1 MKKFLSFLV
10 SVISIVGIFS
20 FVSCE
25 EELPDMR
32 GDIKGIV
39 KDADGKSLD
48 NCLISIMPT
57 GAAKITDSDGSF
69 EFTRLDPGE
78 YTITVKKEGYI
89 EKTEKIVVLSGKVV
103 DVDIVLSFAYGSIK
117 GTVKDAEG
125 ALVENCL
132 VSIFPGGNTILT
144 GADGN
149 IEFKDLTPGEY
160 TLTFKKEGFADKTQ
174 KVTVVAGKVSDVE
187 VTLECAYGSIK
198 GAVKDTQGASV
209 ENCLVSIY
217 PGGNTILTGA
227 DGIIEFKDLTPGEYT
242 LTFKKGGFA
251 DKTQKVTVVA
261 GKTTDVEVTLGHA
274 YGSIKGIVKESNGSM
289 IENCL
294 VTLTP
299 GGNMIATGTNG
310 SFEYKDLTPGEYTLT
325 FKKEGFVDKTQ
336 KVTVTAG
343 KVADVEVTLDYAYG
357 SIKGIVKDSDDGS
370 MIENCLVSLTPGG
383 RSVSTGANGS
393 FEFNDLAPGEYTLGF
408 KKTGYP
414 DKSEKVSV
422 AKGKVTNV
430 DVVMKLEDPITFSE
444 NELDFGDFEMT
455 KTLAIFNNSDGDC
468 TFTISNIP
476 SWLSISLTNG
486 GISKQSRTTLV
497 VTADRDKISYGKFEQ
512 NLIIAYKGRVSG
524 EAVIKAS
531 IEKVLLTTPEVTIYT
546 EAENITETSFDI
558 KGNIVATGGSQILDY
573 GHCWSINE
581 EPTIDDNCTRLGQR
595 DNEGLFVS
603 SITGLT
609 SSSTYYVRAYAR
621 NAQGITYSEQIVVTT
636 QSPYNDKWD
645 GTIAKEFAGGSGS
658 KYDPYI
664 IKTGGQLLLIK
675 SYPSSYFELAND
687 IDLDNKNWLPIEKFS
702 GNFDGAG
709 YTVSNLRVDRNDIK
723 YFGLFGST
731 TGDIKNLTI
740 SGVNIK
746 NDGTTGAV
754 AGSASTITNCH
765 VILAQGSVLS
775 GQTTGGIVGHGKL
788 VKDCTVTAIHEDATI
803 KGRTVG
809 GIAGQIAGNYNED
822 VYATNCHVSCN
833 ISGESWIG
841 GIVGHGGEYSNIE
854 QCSYKGNIVGNEY
867 VGGILGYSS
876 RGIGITSCYASVHIE
891 ADEYVGGIFGYA
903 YNANSLSPFY
913 VLACYSDGTI
923 VCDNSSASIAAMGHS
938 RHGWC
943 ASVRFS
949 YTTMVCK
956 NARFQILGDST
967 SGDCYSINETDD
979 IAQKMKEAYSDY
991 AHYWNFDNTWTW
1003 TGIVD
1008 GKQKSVICPR
1018 LAWE

>member
-1 MKKFLSFLV
+1 
-10 SVISIVGIFS
+10 
-20 FVSCE
+20 
-25 EELPDMR
+25 MR
-32 GDIKGIV
+32 GDIKGVV
-39 KDADGKSLD
+39 KDADGKSVD
-48 NCLISIMPT
+48 NCLISITPT

-117 GTVKDAEG
+117 GSVKDAEG
-125 ALVENCL
+125 VLVENCL
-132 VSIFPGGNTILT
+132 I
-144 GADGN
+144 
-149 IEFKDLTPGEY
+149 
-160 TLTFKKEGFADKTQ
+160 
-174 KVTVVAGKVSDVE
+174 
-187 VTLECAYGSIK
+187 
-198 GAVKDTQGASV
+198 
-209 ENCLVSIY
+209 SIY

-242 LTFKKGGFA
+242 LTFKKEGFA

-310 SFEYKDLTPGEYTLT
+310 SFEYKDLTPSEYTLT
-325 FKKEGFVDKTQ
+325 FKKDGFVDKTQ
-336 KVTVTAG
+336 KVTVVAG
-343 KVADVEVTLDYAYG
+343 KVTDIEVTLEYAYG
-357 SIKGIVKDSDDGS
+357 SIKGLVKDSDDGS

-393 FEFNDLAPGEYTLGF
+393 FEFNDLAPDEYTLGF

-486 GISKQSRTTLV
+486 GISKQSQTTLV

-512 NLIIAYKGRVSG
+512 NLIIAYRGRVSG
-524 EAVIKAS
+524 EVMIKTY

-621 NAQGITYSEQIVVTT
+621 NAQGITYSEQIAVTT
-636 QSPYNDKWD
+636 QSPYNNKWD
-645 GTIAKEFAGGSGS
+645 GNIASAYAGGSGTS
-658 KYDPYI
+658 YDPYI
-664 IKTGGQLLLIK
+664 IKTGGQLLYALK
-675 SYPSSYFELAND
+675 QGSGYLKLAND
-687 IDLDNKNWLPIEKFS
+687 IDLNNHNWKPFSFS
-702 GNFDGAG
+702 GTLDGDGHTIANLYIDREG
-709 YTVSNLRVDRNDIK
+709 EGVGLIGSLSGTV
-723 YFGLFGST
+723 
-731 TGDIKNLTI
+731 KNLTLHGVYMNGRDGGAI
-740 SGVNIK
+740 S
-746 NDGTTGAV
+746 
-754 AGSASTITNCH
+754 AGGGRITNCH
-765 VILAQGSVLS
+765 VVLTRNSVIKCTGTVGGITGTAGEEIS
-775 GQTTGGIVGHGKL
+775 NCSVIAADNDVAYIAGGNSVGGIVGDVNYSIPRTISGCIVSCDIYGEESVGGICGYLQTANQGKGHTINN
-788 VKDCTVTAIHEDATI
+788 CSYQGRISGTRAI
-803 KGRTVG
+803 G
-809 GIAGQIAGNYNED
+809 GIAGTYLASLD
-822 VYATNCHVSCN
+822 VDIICCKVVAN
-833 ISGESWIG
+833 IEGDDRVG
-841 GIVGHGGEYSNIE
+841 GIVGSTSGWGDIKFICCYTNGVLKCSNVDDCAGVVGFWTAGGA
-854 QCSYKGNIVGNEY
+854 
-867 VGGILGYSS
+867 
-876 RGIGITSCYASVHIE
+876 TSVM
-891 ADEYVGGIFGYA
+891 
-903 YNANSLSPFY
+903 
-913 VLACYSDGTI
+913 T
-923 VCDNSSASIAAMGHS
+923 
-938 RHGWC
+938 
-943 ASVRFS
+943 
-949 YTTMVCK
+949 YTTMQSE
-956 NARFQILGDST
+956 NGEIYPTGSRFDE
-967 SGDCYSINETDD
+967 DCYSINETDN